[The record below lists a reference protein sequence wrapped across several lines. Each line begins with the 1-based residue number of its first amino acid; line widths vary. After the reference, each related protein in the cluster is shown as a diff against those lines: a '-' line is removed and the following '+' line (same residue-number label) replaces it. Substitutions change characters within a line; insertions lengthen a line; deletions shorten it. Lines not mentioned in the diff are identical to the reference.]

1 MALIQ
6 GPNYKWVFAFA
17 LLPVVTLFF
26 MFIISENNPDYSY
39 NQPQPLIVTLISFI
53 PAIIYLTFTI
63 NFALGEK
70 IRSRLNFKHA
80 IDRARI
86 NERLESILTSGIK
99 EPLIERLLEDHERT
113 ILKNKLDETGD
124 NNFNLDLHSPIFRL
138 EGKIIVQEPEGKLSD
153 ITQRWSVR
161 GLVIDNNNY
170 LEFEN
175 KFFKEG
181 EEVLVEFSPFSK
193 WVWDIYK
200 VYNDKKVIL
209 MSLYNEVWQLLEDKK
224 TNIVI
229 RAPYGSHNIE
239 QINIGDIIAFSNF
252 KISINGLGPNI
263 LTKVRFTHHFQ
274 NIEELINSEGIENL
288 DSEARDSQALVN
300 FIYSIDD
307 YRNKIAQ
314 GGVYAI
320 GVEVLKITK
329 NSRLDS

>member
-17 LLPVVTLFF
+17 LIPFLTIILIFLF
-26 MFIISENNPDYSY
+26 SENKPDYSY
-39 NQPQPLIVTLISFI
+39 NRPNSLIFTLISFI
-53 PAIIYLTFTI
+53 PATIYMTI
-63 NFALGEK
+63 AMNLSLGEK
-70 IRSRLNFKHA
+70 IKSRLNFKRA
-80 IDRARI
+80 IDRAKI

-99 EPLIERLLEDHERT
+99 EPLIERFLEDHERR
-113 ILKNKLDETGD
+113 ILKNKLTETGD

-138 EGKIIVQEPEGKLSD
+138 SGKIIIQEPEGNLSD
-153 ITQRWSVR
+153 VTQRWSIR
-161 GLVIDNNNY
+161 GLVIDNNNFQ
-170 LEFEN
+170 EFQN

-200 VYNDKKVIL
+200 IYENKKVIL
-209 MSLYNEVWQLLEDKK
+209 MSLYNEVFELLENKK
-224 TNIVI
+224 TKIII
-229 RAPYGSHNIE
+229 RAPFGSHNIE
-239 QINIGDIIAFSNF
+239 QINIGEIIAFSNF

-263 LTKVRFTHHFQ
+263 LTKVRFVHHYQ
-274 NIEELINSEGIENL
+274 NIEELIRNEGIENV
-288 DSEARDSQALVN
+288 DSQALNSRELAN

-307 YRNKIAQ
+307 NRNKISQ

-329 NSRLDS
+329 NSSLDS